1 MRNEMRTDIPSRT
14 RRGPTAIVVVLIMAA
29 LGACGGAASGSGN
42 PSATASPTAAGD
54 AQPSQPVATASLAG
68 PLEDLVPD
76 EVGGIQLTKTIVH
89 GPDLGELDPEEAA
102 NYASVLENVDGPLEA
117 FAVVSATGEGL
128 AIAAWRMEGTDGRQL
143 GESFIGF
150 VVGLGET
157 QVEDI
162 TIEGKEVKR
171 VTPADTNPIHVYVT
185 GEVMFVVQA
194 ADPALV
200 EDAFAALP

>member
-1 MRNEMRTDIPSRT
+1 MPIRS
-14 RRGPTAIVVVLIMAA
+14 RRGPAAIVLILAA
-29 LGACGGAASGSGN
+29 IAACNGAASGSGS
-42 PSATASPTAAGD
+42 PAATALPAPAATP
-54 AQPSQPVATASLAG
+54 AAAATVSLAG

-76 EVGGIQLTKTIVH
+76 EVGGVQLVKTTVH

-117 FAVVSATGEGL
+117 FAVVSANGEGL

-171 VTPADTNPIHVYVT
+171 VTPADANPIHVYVT